1 MKKILLDTNILLLFL
16 RDDMRW
22 KLLFKQY
29 DLENSINCLSIIS
42 LGELYAIGLRNKWSP
57 RRLVQIDNIQMDFT
71 MLDIDYPDLIV
82 RYGELDAYSQGKLEG
97 HPLSLSA
104 RNMGKNDLW
113 IAATASTLGLE
124 LLTTD
129 NDFNHLDPTFL
140 KLIKV

>member
-1 MKKILLDTNILLLFL
+1 MKKILHDTNILLLFL
-16 RDDMRW
+16 RNDMRW
-22 KLLFKQY
+22 QSIFKQY

-57 RRLVQIDNIQMDFT
+57 RKLAQIDNIQIDFT
-71 MLDIDYPDLIV
+71 MIDIDYPNLIL

-97 HPLSLSA
+97 QPLSLSA

-129 NDFNHLDPTFL
+129 NDFNHLAPTFL
-140 KLIKV
+140 KLIKI

>member
-22 KLLFKQY
+22 KTLFKQY

-57 RRLVQIDNIQMDFT
+57 RRLAQIDNIQIDFT

-82 RYGELDAYSQGKLEG
+82 RYGELDAYSQGKLDG
-97 HPLSLSA
+97 YPLSLSA

-124 LLTTD
+124 LMTTD
-129 NDFNHLDPTFL
+129 NDFNHLDPNFL
-140 KLIKV
+140 KLIKI